1 MEETQLKIDVKDGRH
16 VCFKFVPA
24 VKTYSGVKFS
34 YWKEI
39 THKEYGDIKAQNGLI
54 RLANSKVVKDEKEEK
69 EGEE

>member
-39 THKEYGDIKAQNGLI
+39 THKEYGEIKAKNGLI
-54 RLANSKVVKDEKEEK
+54 RLANSNGVKGEKK
-69 EGEE
+69 EDKE